1 MTHSEIRNFLISNSY
16 EEETRDK
23 FPKAKYWFWASVVIA
38 GFILLES
45 IEHWL

>member
-1 MTHSEIRNFLISNSY
+1 MSENNS
-16 EEETRDK
+16 EETRGK
-23 FPKAKYWFWASVVIA
+23 WPKAKYWFWASVVIA